1 MTELLAPAGSMDAL
15 RAAIANGAN
24 AVYLGGKQF
33 SARAFADNF
42 TIEEI
47 SQAVELAHF
56 HGVRVYV
63 AVNTLVADK
72 EMMAMLFYG
81 AELYRAGVDAVIVQ
95 DLGLVRLLHQALPDL
110 PLHASTQMTVMNPDL
125 TPLLRDLGVE
135 RVILPRELSF
145 ADLRQFQDRSV
156 LEAEVFV
163 HGALCVCYSGQCLF
177 SSMVGGRSGN
187 RGKCAQ
193 PCRMAYQLCDAFGD
207 PVSDVTEGKYLLSPR
222 DLFGYEQLD
231 ALHDLGFAAWKI
243 EGRMK
248 RPQYVATVTR
258 IYAQALAKLDLG
270 LPAPVDPEDLRQ
282 LTQVFNRDHT
292 TGYWLGN
299 PGASLMSYKRPNNR
313 GLFLGRI
320 IRLEPGRMQVKL
332 SQPLHR
338 GDGIEIWVSGQ
349 REGCTVEHIWQD
361 GVEQVS
367 APAGATVELPA
378 VRCQVGDRVFKT
390 YDAPLMESAELSYQH
405 LKDKPLHFEV
415 HALLGEKLSI
425 AAWDEDGYRAEV
437 TSSYVVEAA
446 KNPQKPMEVAFAQ
459 LGRLGGTGYTI
470 GKLTGEVYE
479 AAMLPTSVL
488 NQCRR
493 QLVEEIL
500 GQRRAKDRGRKFDQV
515 RFSTVLKTAEP
526 RSSGK
531 KLSGLPQLVA
541 LVDDKQKAL
550 AAANRGVQDIYFD
563 AVGWSGREPVDYS
576 ALSSAM
582 ADRGSRLIPY
592 LPQVILPH
600 EESHWLELL
609 EQWKACRVEALV
621 INNLGQAALF
631 RAHGWDRGIYG
642 GSGLNVFNGPACRLL
657 ADQDIRRVLLSP
669 ELTLEHLRQLDGSG
683 CETEL
688 FIHGPLQLMVSEY
701 CLLGAVLGGR
711 DRQDDGKA
719 KACTRPCRRTEP
731 LYIKDEKGY
740 SFPIRCDAACRM
752 HVFNSRELCLLE
764 ELPELTAVGVARG
777 VLDLRI
783 YEKQR
788 AERLLELYREATTDL
803 YSFEEAKRRM
813 PQLVQEYTKGHLH
826 RGV

>member
-47 SQAVELAHF
+47 NQAVELAHF

-72 EMMAMLFYG
+72 ELMAMLFYA

-95 DLGLVRLLHQALPDL
+95 DLGLVRLLHYALPDL

-125 TPLLRDLGVE
+125 TPILRDLGIT

-207 PVSDVTEGKYLLSPR
+207 PVADWAEGKYLLSPR
-222 DLFGYEQLD
+222 DLFGYGQLD
-231 ALHDLGFAAWKI
+231 ALHDLGLAAWKI

-258 IYAQALAKLDLG
+258 IYARALAKLDLG
-270 LPAPVDPEDLRQ
+270 LPAPADPEDLRQ
-282 LTQVFNRDHT
+282 LTQVFNRDHN

-313 GLFLGRI
+313 GLFLGRVM
-320 IRLEPGRMQVKL
+320 RLDQGRMLVKL

-338 GDGIEIWVSGQ
+338 GDGIEVWVSGQ
-349 REGCTVEHIWQD
+349 REGRTVEHIWLD
-361 GVEQVS
+361 GAEQVS
-367 APAGATVELPA
+367 VPAGVTVELPA

-405 LKDKPLHFEV
+405 LKDKPLHFSV
-415 HALLGEKLSI
+415 HALLGEKLAI
-425 AAWDEDGYRAEV
+425 RAWDEDGYQAEV
-437 TSSYVVEAA
+437 TSSYVVEPA
-446 KNPQKPMEVAFAQ
+446 KNSQKPMEIAFAQ

-493 QLVEEIL
+493 QLVEDIL
-500 GQRRAKDRGRKFDQV
+500 GQRRAKDRGRKFDHV
-515 RFSTVLKTAEP
+515 RFSTVLKAAEP
-526 RSSGK
+526 RSSEK
-531 KLSGLPQLVA
+531 KLSGLPELVA
-541 LVDDKQKAL
+541 LVENPQKAL
-550 AAANRGVQDIYFD
+550 SAVKRGVRDIYFD
-563 AVGWSGREPVDYS
+563 AVGWSGREPIDYPQLAS
-576 ALSSAM
+576 AV
-582 ADRGSRLIPY
+582 ADQGGRLIPY

-600 EESHWLELL
+600 EETHWVELL
-609 EQWKACRVEALV
+609 EQWKKCRIEAMV

-631 RAHGWDRGIYG
+631 RAHGWDRGVYG
-642 GSGLNVFNGPACRLL
+642 GSGLNVFNAPACRLL
-657 ADQDIRRVLLSP
+657 ADQDIRRILLSP
-669 ELTLEHLRQLDGSG
+669 ELTLEHLQQLDGSG
-683 CETEL
+683 CETEV

-711 DRQDDGKA
+711 DCQDGKA
-719 KACTRPCRRTEP
+719 AACTRPCRRTEP
-731 LYIKDEKGY
+731 LCIKDEKGY
-740 SFPIRCDAACRM
+740 TFPIRCDAACRM

-764 ELPELTAVGVARG
+764 ELPELSAAGVARG
-777 VLDLRI
+777 VLDLRT
-783 YEKQR
+783 YDQQR
-788 AERLLELYREATTDL
+788 AERLLDLYQEAVTDL
-803 YSFEEAKRRM
+803 FSFAEAKRRM
-813 PQLVQEYTKGHLH
+813 PRLVQEYTKGHLH